1 MIKYLKNLERRL
13 LLPLPGKEAQFQMA
27 PSYRLEMQ
35 ESGSKQMAGV
45 TILLYSKNDRLF
57 FPLIERPIYD
67 GAHSGQISFP
77 GGKMDKED
85 RNLTCTALRECE
97 EEIGIDSST
106 IIVLG
111 CLSSLFIPVSKF
123 EVYPIIG
130 LCKEK
135 PIFKPQVSEVVS
147 ILEIPLD
154 LILSEEIKEVKS
166 VLYNGAEEKVPY
178 YNIFN
183 KMVWGATAMILS
195 EFIQVWKESTDIYSE
210 ARFL

>member
-35 ESGSKQMAGV
+35 ESGPKQMAGV